1 MEINLGTMM
10 DSTNQEPKMVYA
22 APIKTQVSPR
32 KGPNGKL
39 SDTKWLSLEVAGDR
53 YSNRKPGMATAYND
67 PAFDQNDQNDELLK
81 KMRVQDKQFL
91 HDVTPYYY
99 GEYRQAPVRKNVS
112 DMGREGRRLH
122 ADRMNPDNI
131 LNTNNKL

>member
-67 PAFDQNDQNDELLK
+67 PAFDQNDQNDELLR
-81 KMRVQDKQFL
+81 KMRD
-91 HDVTPYYY
+91 
-99 GEYRQAPVRKNVS
+99 
-112 DMGREGRRLH
+112 
-122 ADRMNPDNI
+122 
-131 LNTNNKL
+131 